1 MDPKIRYRTSDELL
15 VRKKEFLK
23 ICDILDSLKI
33 SYFLQAGVLLGIIRD
48 NDFIK
53 WDWDVEISIFPKD
66 LLPNIDL
73 IADNLKTNGFE
84 INKINRKKDDSK
96 IDFIGEYP
104 GNVTGYTIYAWN
116 YSKIRNVYW
125 RREYSLPPKFL
136 KSFSKVDFLGRQFN
150 CPNYPEEY
158 LKFVYGNWRE
168 PLRTIDKEMY
178 YKKNYKSKTKFVIIS
193 IKQKFLK
200 LIYDTWKFFKN
211 FLST

>member
-23 ICDILDSLKI
+23 ICDILDNLKI

-193 IKQKFLK
+193 IKQKFLNESSLYSNIK
-200 LIYDTWKFFKN
+200 W
-211 FLST
+211 